1 MNDTTDQ
8 KNEVAAPEM
17 EPAAE
22 TQTEVAQD
30 SEQAADEQAAL
41 RAEVERLREDL
52 RRAQDQLL
60 RKAAEFQN
68 YRRRT
73 EEEKQTLVQI
83 GKGAVIEQLLD
94 VVDDFARTVEATK
107 AEGATVES
115 IGQGIDLVYQ
125 KLMGELEKVGV
136 VPIEAIGHPF
146 DENEHDALMRQPA
159 PEGTQPGT
167 VIEEIQRGYRM
178 DDRVLRHARVVVAT
192 ESE

>member
-41 RAEVERLREDL
+41 GAEVERLREDL